1 MDLAK
6 VRSRDILASTR
17 TGLINHVRGV
27 LKSFGARVGAKGAP
41 SFHGWVEGQIPE
53 ELRGAL
59 RPILTTLAAVGEQ
72 IDLLD
77 KEIER
82 LAADVYPET
91 EVLRQVDR
99 VGLHTAVRFVL
110 TVEDPKQIKDSRDVG
125 ATSACARVG
134 VNQAR
139 AITGCALP
147 RQATATCGATSCSVR
162 SECSGHSAS
171 GVHFGD
177 LRRWGLA
184 LAGRGGKTAKRRL

>member
-1 MDLAK
+1 MDLVK
-6 VRSRDILASTR
+6 VRSRDILVSTR
-17 TGLINHVRGV
+17 TGRINHVRGV

-110 TVEDPKQIKDSRDVG
+110 TVEDPKRIKDSRDVG
-125 ATSACARVG
+125 AYFGLCPRRSQSGACD
-134 VNQAR
+134 
-139 AITGCALP
+139 P
-147 RQATATCGATSCSVR
+147 
-162 SECSGHSAS
+162 
-171 GVHFGD
+171 
-177 LRRWGLA
+177 
-184 LAGRGGKTAKRRL
+184 